1 MVNASSVTPAM
12 QRFTISSISGI
23 IGAATLLFIPTSRF
37 TPTSL
42 TLELTSVSG
51 FISVAT
57 LSLGTNGASYN
68 NIIAAAVMTGVVAAN
83 NLLTFPISALVSSV
97 EAGTGVYINV
107 TGVAI
112 STTYVIKA
120 TITGF
125 YD

>member
-1 MVNASSVTPAM
+1 MVNASSVTTSM
-12 QRFTISSISGI
+12 QRFTVSGISGI
-23 IGAATLLFIPTSRF
+23 VGSSTLLFTLTSRF

-68 NIIAAAVMTGVVAAN
+68 NIIAAAAMTGVVAAN

-97 EAGTGVYINV
+97 AAGTGVYVNV
-107 TGVAI
+107 TVVAV
-112 STTYVIKA
+112 STTYIIKA